1 MSPRRSMFTLLFVLM
16 VGLAPAAV
24 AAPGFLVDIDGPI
37 GPAQAMHLEKSLQR
51 AQTAN
56 AALVILRID
65 TPGGLD
71 TSMRDMIKAI
81 LASPVPVVGFVAPEG
96 ARAASAGTFLL
107 YACHVAAMAP
117 ATNLGAATPIP
128 LGGGLPRPGARP
140 AGEAD
145 SQDEDTAPE
154 SAPADPAD
162 AAGRKA
168 VNDAVAY
175 IRALAEKYG
184 RNADW
189 AEQAVRSGASLS
201 SSEALAQNVIDL
213 IAPDVNHL
221 LAALDGR
228 PLEVAGRKQ
237 TLSTADVRLQTL
249 EKDWRIEFLS
259 IITNPT
265 VAYMLLLAGLYG
277 LLLEGY
283 NPGAILPGVVGAIS
297 LLLALF
303 ALQVL
308 PVNYAGL
315 GLILLGV
322 ILMIAEAL
330 VPSFGV
336 LGFGGVAAFV
346 IGSVILM
353 DADVPGYEI
362 NLMLVA
368 AIATAAALL
377 MLLSVY
383 LLMRSRRSV
392 VVTGEDAMLG
402 ASVQVL
408 DYAQGA
414 GWGLVAGEQW
424 KITGPAELIPGQTV
438 RVQAVDGLTLVVEPM
453 ETRT

>member
-128 LGGGLPRPGARP
+128 LGGGLPRPGPRP

>member
-1 MSPRRSMFTLLFVLM
+1 MFTLLFVLM

-128 LGGGLPRPGARP
+128 LGGGLPRPGPRP

>member
-1 MSPRRSMFTLLFVLM
+1 MFTLLFVLM

-128 LGGGLPRPGARP
+128 LGGGLPRPGPRP

-201 SSEALAQNVIDL
+201 SSEALAQDVIDL

-237 TLSTADVRLQTL
+237 TLSTADVTLQTL